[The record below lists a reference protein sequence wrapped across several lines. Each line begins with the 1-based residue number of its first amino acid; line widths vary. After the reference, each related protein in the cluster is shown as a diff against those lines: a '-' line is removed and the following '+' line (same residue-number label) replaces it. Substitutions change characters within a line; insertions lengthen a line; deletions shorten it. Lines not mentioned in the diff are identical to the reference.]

1 MIIQTIT
8 KIWREVN
15 TIKRLVVNVS
25 SHNSSSIEIIYI
37 FYTKTRILL
46 LRVYLHVNYTI
57 FKHFF
62 LKY

>member
-25 SHNSSSIEIIYI
+25 SDNSSSIEIIYI
-37 FYTKTRILL
+37 LHIIQK
-46 LRVYLHVNYTI
+46 RVYYYYAFIYT
-57 FKHFF
+57 
-62 LKY
+62 